1 VILVDTSVWLFDR
14 RRFRLT
20 DVVRHDQIAVCG
32 TIIQEVLQ
40 GARGG
45 TLRETQETLV
55 HTHLV
60 DLPLPL
66 NRFEYAAEIYRSLRV
81 RGITIRSS
89 NDCLIA
95 ASAILNRIE
104 LLHADRD
111 FDYIAEITNLQ
122 ARNINP
128 SASAA
133 RS

>member
-1 VILVDTSVWLFDR
+1 MILVDTSVWLFDR
-14 RRFRLT
+14 RRFRLS
-20 DVVRHDQIAVCG
+20 DFVRQDQIAVCG

-40 GARGG
+40 GARGD
-45 TLRETQETLV
+45 TVRETQETLV
-55 HTHLV
+55 HMHLV

-128 SASAA
+128 SAS

>member
-1 VILVDTSVWLFDR
+1 VILVDTSVWLMDR
-14 RRFRLT
+14 RRFRLA
-20 DVVRHDQIAVCG
+20 DFVRRDEIAVCG

-40 GARGG
+40 GARSG
-45 TLRETQETLV
+45 TLRDTQETLV
-55 HTHLV
+55 HMHLV

-81 RGITIRSS
+81 RGITIRSP

-111 FDYIAEITNLQ
+111 FDYIADITNLQ

-128 SASAA
+128 SAS

>member
-1 VILVDTSVWLFDR
+1 MILVDTSVWLMDR
-14 RRFRLT
+14 RRFRLA
-20 DVVRHDQIAVCG
+20 DFVRRDQIAVCG

-40 GARGG
+40 GARSG
-45 TLRETQETLV
+45 TLRDTQETLV
-55 HTHLV
+55 HMHLV

-81 RGITIRSS
+81 RGITIRSP

-111 FDYIAEITNLQ
+111 FDYIADITNLQ

-128 SASAA
+128 SAS

>member
-1 VILVDTSVWLFDR
+1 MILVDTSVWLMDR
-14 RRFRLT
+14 RRFRLA
-20 DVVRHDQIAVCG
+20 DFVRRDQIAVCG

-40 GARGG
+40 GARSG
-45 TLRETQETLV
+45 TLHDTQETLV
-55 HTHLV
+55 HMHLV
-60 DLPLPL
+60 DLPPL

-81 RGITIRSS
+81 RGITIRSP

-111 FDYIAEITNLQ
+111 FDYIADITNLQ

-128 SASAA
+128 SAS
-133 RS
+133 RL

>member
-1 VILVDTSVWLFDR
+1 MDR
-14 RRFRLT
+14 RRFHLA
-20 DVVRHDQIAVCG
+20 DFVRRDQIAVCG

-40 GARGG
+40 GARSG
-45 TLRETQETLV
+45 TLRDTQETLL
-55 HTHLV
+55 HMHLV

-81 RGITIRSS
+81 RGITIRSP

-111 FDYIAEITNLQ
+111 FDYIADITNLQ

-128 SASAA
+128 SAL

>member
-1 VILVDTSVWLFDR
+1 MDR
-14 RRFRLT
+14 RRFRLA
-20 DVVRHDQIAVCG
+20 DFVRRDEIAVCG

-40 GARGG
+40 GARSG
-45 TLRETQETLV
+45 TLRDTQETLV
-55 HTHLV
+55 HMHLV

-81 RGITIRSS
+81 RGITIRSP

-111 FDYIAEITNLQ
+111 FDYIADITNLQ

-128 SASAA
+128 SAS